1 MKALKRFVKL
11 PLGVIGL
18 AILLGLV
25 AVAVFAPLIAPFDTS
40 KQNLLDNNQPPSATH
55 PLGTDYSGVDVL
67 SRIIMG
73 TRISL
78 AIGLGAS
85 ALTMLLGLFAG
96 ALAGYVGGKTD
107 MVVMRIVDVMLAF
120 PALLLIIIL
129 AAAFGQSLTG
139 TFLALALVS
148 WAPVAQIVRGQ
159 ILSLKTSE
167 FVVASRT
174 LGAHHLR
181 ILFRHILPNCLSVLM
196 VVFTMKLGTMILAEA
211 SLSFLGLGAASES
224 NSWGLMVNLSYSSVD
239 QWWQSLFP
247 ACAIALTVISFNLVG
262 DSLRDALDPKLQV
275 R

>member
-1 MKALKRFVKL
+1 MKALGQFLKM
-11 PLGVIGL
+11 P
-18 AILLGLV
+18 LGLV
-25 AVAVFAPLIAPFDTS
+25 GSVLVLGLFVTAVFAPVIAPFDTS
-40 KQNLLDNNQPPSATH
+40 KQNLLDNNRPPSAAH
-55 PLGTDYSGVDVL
+55 PLGTDYDGVDIL

-73 TRISL
+73 ARISL

-85 ALTMLLGLFAG
+85 ALTVLLGLVAG

-129 AAAFGQSLTG
+129 AAAFGQSLVG

-167 FVVASRT
+167 FVVATRM

-181 ILFRHILPNCLSVLM
+181 P
-196 VVFTMKLGTMILAEA
+196 
-211 SLSFLGLGAASES
+211 
-224 NSWGLMVNLSYSSVD
+224 
-239 QWWQSLFP
+239 
-247 ACAIALTVISFNLVG
+247 
-262 DSLRDALDPKLQV
+262 
-275 R
+275 